1 MKISSYFKKH
11 IFVIILYILL
21 YAIMTG
27 LNVALTILLADSVEY
42 ITLGEYESAVKYF
55 SIGIL
60 CLLIR
65 IILNL
70 FHSLM
75 YNKYSA
81 LIVRDM
87 SLDCVKQAFKL
98 NSATYTDHKTGEFT
112 QRIVGDPNRI
122 IGSLDTLIQYVS
134 VIISAIVVTTYV
146 FFLNWVIAL
155 VIVGVIIIAVIVD
168 IIRVKLR
175 NKNQNKSLKLN
186 DQVYSIV
193 NEVVKSER
201 DIKTSGLENK
211 LEITTKE
218 KYDRYIEQNIKTT
231 KINTTLNM
239 LRVFITNIGIYGTLL
254 LGIFLMEKGLVTISI
269 FMVIYSYNGA
279 LRSFPAYISSLLN
292 VFSDIKIHTR
302 RIKQLFDEEEYVTE
316 KFGNVKLENVK
327 GEIKF
332 DNVGFKYKVYD
343 YKRDEKTDKL
353 EKTLKSETEVLKD
366 LSFEIEP
373 NTTVAF
379 VGRSGSGKS
388 TILSLMAKM
397 LETDSGQVL
406 IDGVDIK
413 DLDKETLRKSIS
425 LVNQFPYI
433 FDMSIKENLL
443 LAKED
448 ASDEEI
454 ENAINDS
461 YLDEFVKT
469 LAEGLDTVVGE
480 SGIKLSG
487 GQRQRLAIARA
498 LLRKSSIIIFDEST
512 SSLDNFAQEHIKKCI
527 DGLKGKST
535 IVIVAHRLSTIK
547 NVDKIYFLEEG
558 KISDTGTFDKLYK
571 TNKEFKDMF
580 TLENLQENLQ
590 SEILEN

>member
-1 MKISSYFKKH
+1 M
-11 IFVIILYILL
+11 
-21 YAIMTG
+21 YAMMTG
-27 LNVALTILLADSVEY
+27 LNVAVTILLADSVEC
-42 ITLGEYESAVKYF
+42 ITFEEYDNAIKYF
-55 SIGIL
+55 SIAIL
-60 CLLIR
+60 CLLTKIL
-65 IILNL
+65 LNL
-70 FHSLM
+70 FHSLI
-75 YNKYSA
+75 YNKYFA
-81 LIVRDM
+81 LIVRDI

-98 NSATYTDHKTGEFT
+98 NSLTYQDHKTGEFT
-112 QRIVGDPNRI
+112 QRIVGDPNSI
-122 IGSLDTLIQYVS
+122 IGNLDSFVQYIS
-134 VIISAIVVTTYV
+134 VIISALVVITYV
-146 FFLNWVIAL
+146 FFLNWIIAL
-155 VIVGVIIIAVIVD
+155 IVVVVTIVAIVID

-175 NKNQNKSLKLN
+175 NKNKNKALKLK

-193 NEVVKSER
+193 DEVVKSER
-201 DIKTSGLENK
+201 DIKTSGLEKK
-211 LEITTKE
+211 LEVTTKE
-218 KYDRYIEQNIKTT
+218 KYDKYINQDIKTAKT
-231 KINTTLNM
+231 NTMLSM
-239 LRVFITNIGIYGTLL
+239 LRVFMTNIGIYGTLL
-254 LGIFLMEKGLVTISI
+254 LGIILMEKGIVTIGI
-269 FMVIYSYNGA
+269 FMVIYSYNGTI
-279 LRSFPAYISSLLN
+279 RSFPTYLSSVLN
-292 VFSDIKIHTR
+292 VFSDIKIYTR
-302 RIKQLFDEEEYVTE
+302 RIKQLFDEEEFVTE
-316 KFGNVKLENVK
+316 KFGNIRLENVK
-327 GEIKF
+327 GQIKF

-353 EKTLKSETEVLKD
+353 EKILKSENEVLKN

-397 LETDSGQVL
+397 LEADVGKVL

-448 ASDEEI
+448 ATDEEI
-454 ENAINDS
+454 NNAIKDS
-461 YLDEFVKT
+461 YLDEFIKT
-469 LAEGLDTVVGE
+469 LPEGLDTIVGE

-558 KISDTGTFDKLYK
+558 KISDIGSFDALYK
-571 TNKEFKDMF
+571 SNKDFKDMF
-580 TLENLQENLQ
+580 TLENLQNNLQ
-590 SEILEN
+590 SEG

>member
-1 MKISSYFKKH
+1 M
-11 IFVIILYILL
+11 
-21 YAIMTG
+21 YAMMTG
-27 LNVALTILLADSVEY
+27 LNVAVTILLADSVEC
-42 ITLGEYESAVKYF
+42 ITFEEYDNAIKYF
-55 SIGIL
+55 SIAIL
-60 CLLIR
+60 CLLTKIL
-65 IILNL
+65 LNL
-70 FHSLM
+70 FHSLI
-75 YNKYSA
+75 YNKYFA
-81 LIVRDM
+81 LIVRDI

-98 NSATYTDHKTGEFT
+98 NSLTYQDHKTGEFT
-112 QRIVGDPNRI
+112 QRIVGDPNSI
-122 IGSLDTLIQYVS
+122 IGNLDSFVQYIS
-134 VIISAIVVTTYV
+134 VIISALVVITYV
-146 FFLNWVIAL
+146 FFLNWIIAL
-155 VIVGVIIIAVIVD
+155 IVVVVTIVAIVID

-175 NKNQNKSLKLN
+175 NKNKNKALKLK

-193 NEVVKSER
+193 DEVVKSER
-201 DIKTSGLENK
+201 DIKTSGLEKK
-211 LEITTKE
+211 LEVTTKE
-218 KYDRYIEQNIKTT
+218 KYDKYINQDIKTAKT
-231 KINTTLNM
+231 NTMLSM
-239 LRVFITNIGIYGTLL
+239 LRVFMTNIGIYGTLL
-254 LGIFLMEKGLVTISI
+254 LGIILMEKGIVTIGI
-269 FMVIYSYNGA
+269 FMVIYSYNGTI
-279 LRSFPAYISSLLN
+279 RSFPTYLSSVLN
-292 VFSDIKIHTR
+292 VFSDIKIYTR
-302 RIKQLFDEEEYVTE
+302 RIKQLFDEEEFVTE
-316 KFGNVKLENVK
+316 KFGNIRLENVK
-327 GEIKF
+327 GQIKF

-353 EKTLKSETEVLKD
+353 EKILKSENEVLKN

-397 LETDSGQVL
+397 LEADVGKVL

-448 ASDEEI
+448 ATDEEI
-454 ENAINDS
+454 NNAIKDS
-461 YLDEFVKT
+461 YLDEFIKT
-469 LAEGLDTVVGE
+469 LPEGLDTIVGE

-558 KISDTGTFDKLYK
+558 KISDIGSFDALYK
-571 TNKEFKDMF
+571 SNKDFKDMF
-580 TLENLQENLQ
+580 TLENLQDSLQ
-590 SEILEN
+590 SEE

>member
-65 IILNL
+65 IILSL

-75 YNKYSA
+75 YNKYSS
-81 LIVRDM
+81 LIVRDI

-146 FFLNWVIAL
+146 FFLNWIIAL
-155 VIVGVIIIAVIVD
+155 VIVGVTIIAIIVD

-175 NKNQNKSLKLN
+175 NKNQNKALKLN

-211 LEITTKE
+211 LEFTTKE
-218 KYDRYIEQNIKTT
+218 KYNRYIEQNIKTA
-231 KINTTLNM
+231 KINISLNM
-239 LRVFITNIGIYGTLL
+239 LRIFITNIGIYGTLL

-269 FMVIYSYNGA
+269 FMVIYSYNGT
-279 LRSFPAYISSLLN
+279 LRSFPAYLSSLLN

-316 KFGNVKLENVK
+316 KFGNVRLENVK

-332 DNVGFKYKVYD
+332 DKVGFKYKVYD

-353 EKTLKSETEVLKD
+353 EKSLKSENEVLKD
-366 LSFEIEP
+366 LSFIIEP

-379 VGRSGSGKS
+379 VGKSGSGKS

-443 LAKED
+443 LAKEN
-448 ASDEEI
+448 ATDEEI
-454 ENAINDS
+454 ENAIKDS

-469 LAEGLDTVVGE
+469 LPEGLDTVVGE

-590 SEILEN
+590 AENSEN

>member
-269 FMVIYSYNGA
+269 FMVIYSYNGT
-279 LRSFPAYISSLLN
+279 LRSFPAYLSSLLN

-353 EKTLKSETEVLKD
+353 EKTLKSENEVLKD

-469 LAEGLDTVVGE
+469 LPEGLDTVVGE

-558 KISDTGTFDKLYK
+558 KISDTGTFDELYK

-580 TLENLQENLQ
+580 TLENLQESLQ

>member
-11 IFVIILYILL
+11 IFIIIVYVLM
-21 YAIMTG
+21 YAMMTG
-27 LNVALTILLADSVEY
+27 LNVAVTILLADSVEC
-42 ITLGEYESAVKYF
+42 ITFEEYDNAIKYF
-55 SIGIL
+55 SIAIL
-60 CLLIR
+60 CLLTKIL
-65 IILNL
+65 LNL
-70 FHSLM
+70 FHSLI
-75 YNKYSA
+75 YNKYFA
-81 LIVRDM
+81 LIVRDI

-98 NSATYTDHKTGEFT
+98 NSLTYQDHKTGEFT
-112 QRIVGDPNRI
+112 QRIVGDPNSI
-122 IGSLDTLIQYVS
+122 IGNLDSFVQYIS
-134 VIISAIVVTTYV
+134 VIISALVVITYV
-146 FFLNWVIAL
+146 FFLNWIIAL
-155 VIVGVIIIAVIVD
+155 IVVVVTIVAIVID

-175 NKNQNKSLKLN
+175 NKNKNKALKLK

-193 NEVVKSER
+193 DEVVKSER
-201 DIKTSGLENK
+201 DIKTSGLEKK
-211 LEITTKE
+211 LEVTTKE
-218 KYDRYIEQNIKTT
+218 KYDKYINQDIKTAKT
-231 KINTTLNM
+231 NTMLSM
-239 LRVFITNIGIYGTLL
+239 LRVFMTNIGIYGTLL
-254 LGIFLMEKGLVTISI
+254 LGIILMEKGIVTIGI
-269 FMVIYSYNGA
+269 FMVIYSYNGTI
-279 LRSFPAYISSLLN
+279 RSFPTYLSSVLN
-292 VFSDIKIHTR
+292 VFSDIKIYTR
-302 RIKQLFDEEEYVTE
+302 RIKQLFDEEEFVTE
-316 KFGNVKLENVK
+316 KFGNIRLENVK
-327 GEIKF
+327 GQIKF

-353 EKTLKSETEVLKD
+353 EKILKSENEVLKN

-397 LETDSGQVL
+397 LEADVGKVL

-448 ASDEEI
+448 ATDEEI
-454 ENAINDS
+454 NNAIKDS
-461 YLDEFVKT
+461 YLDEFIKT
-469 LAEGLDTVVGE
+469 LPEGLDTIVGE

-558 KISDTGTFDKLYK
+558 KISDIGSFDALYK
-571 TNKEFKDMF
+571 SNKDFKDMF
-580 TLENLQENLQ
+580 TLENLQNNLQ
-590 SEILEN
+590 SEG

>member
-27 LNVALTILLADSVEY
+27 LNVTLTILLADSVEC

-269 FMVIYSYNGA
+269 FMVIYSYNGT
-279 LRSFPAYISSLLN
+279 LRSFPAYLSSLLN

-353 EKTLKSETEVLKD
+353 EKTLKSENEVLKD

-454 ENAINDS
+454 ENAIKDS

-469 LAEGLDTVVGE
+469 LPEGLDTVVGE

-498 LLRKSSIIIFDEST
+498 MLRKSSIIIFDEST

-558 KISDTGTFDKLYK
+558 KISDTGTFDELYK

-590 SEILEN
+590 SENPEN

>member
-1 MKISSYFKKH
+1 MKISSYLKKH
-11 IFVIILYILL
+11 IFVIILYVLL
-21 YAIMTG
+21 YAMMTG
-27 LNVALTILLADSVEY
+27 LNVALTILLANSVEY
-42 ITLGEYESAVKYF
+42 ITLGEYENAVKYF
-55 SIGIL
+55 SIGML

-70 FHSLM
+70 VHFLM

-81 LIVRDM
+81 LIVRDI
-87 SLDCVKQAFKL
+87 SLDCVKQAFRL
-98 NSATYTDHKTGEFT
+98 NSSTYADHKTGEFT
-112 QRIVGDPNRI
+112 QRIVGDPSRI
-122 IGSLDTLIQYVS
+122 IGNLDVLVQYLS
-134 VIISAIVVTTYV
+134 TIISALIIIIYI
-146 FFLNWVIAL
+146 FFLNWIIGL
-155 VIVGVIIIAVIVD
+155 VVVGVITIAVIVD

-218 KYDRYIEQNIKTT
+218 KYDKYIEQNIKTA
-231 KINTTLNM
+231 KVNTFLNV
-239 LRVFITNIGIYGTLL
+239 LRMFITNMGIYGTLL
-254 LGIFLMEKGLVTISI
+254 LGIFLMEKGLVAISI
-269 FMVIYSYNGA
+269 FMIIYSYNGT
-279 LRSFPAYISSLLN
+279 LRMFPAYLSSLLN
-292 VFSDIKIHTR
+292 VFSDIKVHTR

-332 DNVGFKYKVYD
+332 DKVGFKYRVYD
-343 YKRDEKTDKL
+343 YKRDEKTDIL
-353 EKTLKSETEVLKD
+353 EKTLKSENEVLKD

-379 VGRSGSGKS
+379 VGKSGSGKS

-448 ASDEEI
+448 ASAEEI
-454 ENAINDS
+454 ENAIKDS
-461 YLDEFVKT
+461 YLDEFIKT
-469 LAEGLDTVVGE
+469 LPEGLDTVVGE

-580 TLENLQENLQ
+580 TLENLQDNLQ
-590 SEILEN
+590 D

>member
-11 IFVIILYILL
+11 IFIIIVYVLT
-21 YAIMTG
+21 YAMMTG
-27 LNVALTILLADSVEY
+27 LNVAVTILLADSVEC
-42 ITLGEYESAVKYF
+42 ITFEEYDNAIKYF
-55 SIGIL
+55 SIAIL
-60 CLLIR
+60 CLLTKIL
-65 IILNL
+65 LNL
-70 FHSLM
+70 FHSLI
-75 YNKYSA
+75 YNKYFN
-81 LIVRDM
+81 LIARDI

-98 NSATYTDHKTGEFT
+98 NSLTYQDHKTGEFT
-112 QRIVGDPNRI
+112 QRIVGDPNSI
-122 IGSLDTLIQYVS
+122 IGNLDSFVQYIS
-134 VIISAIVVTTYV
+134 VLISALVVITYV
-146 FFLNWVIAL
+146 FFLNWIIAL
-155 VIVGVIIIAVIVD
+155 IVVVVTIVAIVID

-175 NKNQNKSLKLN
+175 NKNKNKALKLK

-193 NEVVKSER
+193 DEVVKSER
-201 DIKTSGLENK
+201 DIKTSGLEKK
-211 LEITTKE
+211 LEVTTKE
-218 KYDRYIEQNIKTT
+218 KYDNYINQNIKTAKT
-231 KINTTLNM
+231 NTMLSM
-239 LRVFITNIGIYGTLL
+239 LRVFMTNIGIYGTLL
-254 LGIFLMEKGLVTISI
+254 LGICLMEKGIVTIGI
-269 FMVIYSYNGA
+269 FMVIYSYNGTI
-279 LRSFPAYISSLLN
+279 RSFPTYLSSVLN
-292 VFSDIKIHTR
+292 VFSDIKIYTR
-302 RIKQLFDEEEYVTE
+302 RIKQLFDEEEFVTE
-316 KFGNVKLENVK
+316 KFGNIRLENVK
-327 GEIKF
+327 GQIKF
-332 DNVGFKYKVYD
+332 DNVEFKYKVYD

-353 EKTLKSETEVLKD
+353 EKILKSENEVLKN

-397 LETDSGQVL
+397 LEADVGKVL

-448 ASDEEI
+448 ATDEEI
-454 ENAINDS
+454 NNAIKDS
-461 YLDEFVKT
+461 YLDEFIKT
-469 LAEGLDTVVGE
+469 LPEGLDTIVGE

-558 KISDTGTFDKLYK
+558 KISDIGSFDALYK
-571 TNKEFKDMF
+571 SNKDFKDMF
-580 TLENLQENLQ
+580 TLENLQNNLQ
-590 SEILEN
+590 SEG